1 MVSTSNVFSSF
12 SVNDLDA
19 AQTFYADVLGLEVDR
34 TTMGLEL
41 RLGSGG
47 HVFVYPKKNH
57 VAASFTVLNVGVDDV
72 EAAVDE
78 LVAKGLQ
85 PERYV
90 GFDQD
95 AKGIAHGPDGPAI
108 AWFKDPA
115 RNVLAILSTP

>member
-1 MVSTSNVFSSF
+1 MVSTTNVFSSF

-19 AQTFYADVLGLEVDR
+19 AQPFYADVLGLDVDR
-34 TTMGLEL
+34 TPMGLDL

-47 HVFVYPKKNH
+47 HVFVYPKKSH
-57 VAASFTVLNVGVDDV
+57 VAASYTILNFGVDDV

-78 LVAKGLQ
+78 LVAKGVQ
-85 PERYV
+85 FERYV

-95 AKGIAHGPDGPAI
+95 PKGISRSPDGPAI

-115 RNVLAILSTP
+115 RNVLAILSNP